1 MLERAQHEATV
12 TGTVRIAST
21 AADNVN
27 VAFYQNAVPIIRD
40 LAIENELGRDLSEIS
55 VHLTAEPPFLAP
67 GVWRIERIANQAVHH
82 IRSLDLKLDPAFL
95 AGINASRRGE
105 LRILV
110 EAAGAV
116 LAEQAVEINLL
127 PPSHWGGVNSAPELL
142 AAFVRPTDPSI
153 DVILREASDKLAAAG
168 RDEAMDGYRKGTK
181 ARAWEIADA
190 IWAALVSHSI
200 AYVLPPK
207 SFERS
212 GQMVRGPS
220 DILSRKVG
228 TCLDL
233 TLLYASCLEQA
244 GLNPILAL
252 TEGHSFV
259 GIWLVDEDFSS
270 LVVDDPQML
279 RKRVQLEEM
288 VVVETTLMTGS
299 HPAHF
304 KQAVEAAKKL
314 IAEDASSPFEL
325 AIDVRRARAAKIRP
339 LDLAGSTE
347 PAIRPVTATVTA
359 QEVGEIP
366 KFEEELD
373 KRREPVA
380 EKNLDRLEVWKR
392 NLLDLSLRNRLLNFK
407 DSKSTIAIECA
418 DPAALED
425 KLSGGDKFKLLGKTS
440 VLDGSDGRDA
450 TLLADR
456 QNEDGRKDFILDAM
470 RRGDLHTS
478 VADTELE
485 GRLTDLYRASRLAF
499 EEGGANILYL
509 CLGFLK
515 WTPQDGA
522 GPYRAPLILI
532 PVQLERKSVRSG
544 FRLALHEDE
553 SRFNPTLSQM
563 LKQDFDLSMPEFDGD
578 LPQDATG
585 IDVAGI
591 WMTIRRHIKSIKG
604 WEVTEQVTLATLS
617 FTKYLMWKDLVDRTD
632 LLKLNPVV
640 RHLIDTPTHTYEG
653 SGEGFMAA
661 DTLDQTIDP
670 VDLFAPLSADSSQVA
685 AIVSAERG
693 SDFVL
698 FGPPGTGKSQTIAN
712 AITNCLAHGK
722 TVLFVSQKTA
732 ALEVVR
738 QRMNG
743 IGLGS
748 YCLEVHSTK
757 AQKSSVLEQ
766 LATAWRERNLVT
778 EEHWST
784 AAGDLKKK
792 RDQLNRLVSALHRR
806 RANGMTAYEAFGRV
820 VADRDRLADVKL
832 TWPAGTVHSLEQI
845 TQMREVCADMCTALA
860 AIGGHGSRST
870 HPLIGIEQ
878 PRWSPAWAQSLLQ
891 LIDRLQVTL
900 RQMRVAADALVT
912 SLGLNEVADDTLL
925 PQLVKLV
932 ALMLNA
938 HAADGVLLLTDD
950 APERVRALAALADV
964 IGRISEAK
972 SGLSADYDIKAAL
985 LDLPTLQREWTEACA
1000 SNVLFRNGR
1009 KKKIRLHLKPYC
1021 LGEVPDEIGRD
1032 LIVLQELA
1040 IQLRE
1045 LEALK
1050 PQFAGIER
1058 LSRGLDGDA
1067 SRIAGLIKWAEDM
1080 QSAIDAFQIEGIRPE
1095 DVLDHIVGLL
1105 TDDTSR
1111 FRSGG
1116 QVRRAF
1122 ESMHQAFPAMHQAAK
1137 ELGACAGLDVP
1148 GQIIQIERGWIE
1160 ALIEQTTGW
1169 KDNIHKAP
1177 QWTTWRAASRAVCEA
1192 GLGPLAELMEDGSI
1206 EGKDLANTF
1215 EYAYARW
1222 VAETIVNEDEVLS
1235 GFLAEKHEAAI
1246 EAFVAADKKVG
1257 ELARFIVKARIGAA
1271 VPTQTN
1277 FGKDPEWGTLAR
1289 EINKKARHMPLRQLF
1304 GRIPNVLTQ
1313 LAPCVMMSPLSIAQ
1327 YLPAGAKPFDVVIFD
1342 EASQIPVW
1350 DAIGAIARGTQVII
1364 VGDPEQLPPTNVGQR
1379 GVDDEDDDGST
1390 VVSQQSILDEC
1401 LASNI
1406 PSMRLSWHYRS
1417 RHESLIAFSNAKYY
1431 RGELMTFPSPVTRDT
1446 AVRYVHVEGGV
1457 YERGGAKVNR
1467 KEAEA
1472 VVSEVVKRLKTS
1484 THSIGVV
1491 TFNGDQQRLI
1501 ENMLDQARR
1510 SDPSLEAHFDRS
1522 QTNEPILVK
1531 NIENVQGDERDVI
1544 IFSVAVGPD
1553 KTGRVTAQ
1561 ISSLNNEGGHRRLNV
1576 AITRARRE
1584 LLVFATLRPEQIDLG
1599 RTNAKGAVD
1608 FKHFLEFAENG
1619 ARAIA
1624 EAFSPTGRDTES
1636 PFEDGVKR
1644 ALEAKGWEVH
1654 PQVGVS
1660 FFRIDLGVVHP
1671 DFPGRY
1677 LAGVE
1682 CDGATYHRSATARD
1696 RDRLREM
1703 VLTDLGWRI
1712 RRIWSMEWWMDA
1724 DSASAKIHARL
1735 AADLA
1740 ADRASRPETPEEPV
1754 SEDANEPRAIA
1765 PENAEDEDPQPTTAV
1780 ASPTPAND
1788 SAPAAEEVRQYARR
1802 SEPALEAIT
1811 TGKLNDTYP
1820 KFAKLPDEA
1829 KADDTDGLDVTI
1841 DFEALFQ
1848 PDRERFYEVDYRAHL
1863 RKMIEHLVETE
1874 GPIYFDVLVERVAR
1888 AHGFQRS
1895 GETVQK
1901 VIDAAL
1907 GRHRYP
1913 CSKDVDRDV
1922 IWPTDAIIEKIAYR
1936 GTMGREH
1943 ADIPLLELAGLADLL
1958 RARGLEEEEDIVRA
1972 MKDHFGLARLAMPT
1986 RQRFEVAVGCSDPE
2000 T

>member
-1 MLERAQHEATV
+1 M
-12 TGTVRIAST
+12 
-21 AADNVN
+21 
-27 VAFYQNAVPIIRD
+27 AFYQNAVPIVRD
-40 LAIENELGRDLSEIS
+40 LAVENTLGHDLTDIS
-55 VHLTAEPPFLAP
+55 VHLTSEPPFLTP
-67 GVWRIERIANQAVHH
+67 GIWRIERISDQAVHH
-82 IRSLDLKLDPAFL
+82 IRSLDVKLDPAFL

-105 LRILV
+105 LRIRV
-110 EAAGAV
+110 EASGNL

-142 AAFVRPTDPSI
+142 AAFVRPTDPSV

-168 RDEAMDGYRKGTK
+168 RDESMDGYRKGTK

-190 IWAALVSHSI
+190 IWAALVAHSI

-212 GQMVRGPS
+212 GQMVRGPG

-244 GLNPILAL
+244 GLNPVLAL

-259 GIWLVDEDFSS
+259 GIWLVDEDFSG
-270 LVVDDPQML
+270 LVIDDPQML

-288 VVVETTLMTGS
+288 VVVETTLLTGA
-299 HPAHF
+299 HPARF
-304 KQAVEAAKKL
+304 KQAVDAAKKL
-314 IAEDASSPFEL
+314 IAEDAAAPFEI
-325 AIDVRRARAAKIRP
+325 AVDVRRARSAKIRP
-339 LDLAGSTE
+339 LDLSSSIE
-347 PAIRPVTATVTA
+347 PAIRPITTTVTA

-366 KFEEELD
+366 QFEEDLD
-373 KRREPVA
+373 KRREATP
-380 EKNLDRLEVWKR
+380 ERNLDRLEIWKR
-392 NLLDLSLRNRLLNFK
+392 NLLDLSLKNRLLNFK
-407 DSKSTIAIECA
+407 DSKSTIGIECP
-418 DPAALED
+418 DPVALED
-425 KLSGGDKFKLLGKTS
+425 KLSDGERFKLLGKAT
-440 VLDGSDGRDA
+440 VLDGSDGRDPV
-450 TLLADR
+450 LLADR

-470 RRGDLHTS
+470 KRGDLYAN

-515 WTPQDGA
+515 WMPQDGA

-553 SRFNPTLSQM
+553 ARFNPTLMQM
-563 LKQDFDLSMPEFDGD
+563 LKQDFDLSMPEFAGD

-591 WMTIRRHIKSIKG
+591 WKTVRRHIKSIKG

-632 LLKLNPVV
+632 LLKRNPVV
-640 RHLIDTPTHTYEG
+640 AHLIDTPTHTYEG
-653 SGEGFMAA
+653 TSSGGFIDARTI
-661 DTLDQTIDP
+661 DEIIDP
-670 VDLFAPLSADSSQVA
+670 VDLFTPLSADSSQIAAVVA
-685 AIVSAERG
+685 AQRG
-693 SDFVL
+693 ADFVL

-738 QRMNG
+738 QRMNA
-743 IGLGS
+743 IGLGN

-784 AAGDLKKK
+784 AASDLKKK

-820 VADRDRLADVKL
+820 VADRDRLADIGL
-832 TWPAGTVHSLEQI
+832 TWAAGTIHSPEQLA
-845 TQMREVCADMCTALA
+845 QMRETCSDMRTALEA
-860 AIGGHGSRST
+860 VGDPAG
-870 HPLIGIEQ
+870 HPLNGIEQ
-878 PRWSPAWAQSLLQ
+878 TRWNPAWVQTLQ
-891 LIDRLQVTL
+891 QTIDRLQVTL
-900 RQMRVAADALVT
+900 QQVRVAADALVA
-912 SLGLNEVADDTLL
+912 SLGLNEIADDSLL

-938 HAADGVLLLTDD
+938 NAADGALLLNEDT
-950 APERVRALAALADV
+950 PERIRCLLALADMAA
-964 IGRISEAK
+964 RIEEKTSQ
-972 SGLSADYDIKAAL
+972 LSTRYDLKAVQ
-985 LDLPTLQREWTEACA
+985 LDLPALQHEWSEACV
-1000 SNVLFRNGR
+1000 SNVLMRSGR
-1009 KKKIRLHLKPYC
+1009 KKKVRTHLQPYC
-1021 LGEVPDEIGRD
+1021 TGEVPDEIGRD
-1032 LIVLQELA
+1032 LLVLQDLA
-1040 IQLRE
+1040 GLLRE
-1045 LEALK
+1045 LETLR
-1050 PQFAGIER
+1050 PRFRGMER
-1058 LSRGLDGDA
+1058 LWKGLNTDPAHVAAVVKWTSDVQDA
-1067 SRIAGLIKWAEDM
+1067 V
-1080 QSAIDAFQIEGIRPE
+1080 DAFQIDGVPSE
-1095 DVLDHIVGLL
+1095 HLL
-1105 TDDTSR
+1105 AHVAGHLAHDISR
-1111 FRSGG
+1111 FRPGG

-1122 ESMHQAFPAMHQAAK
+1122 DAMHQAFPAMHQAAK
-1137 ELGACAGLDVP
+1137 ELGTCIGLDRP
-1148 GQIIQIERGWIE
+1148 GEIIRLEPGWIE
-1160 ALIEQTTGW
+1160 ALLQQTARW
-1169 KDNIHKAP
+1169 KANVIKAP
-1177 QWTTWRAASRAVCEA
+1177 QWATWREAAKRARHA
-1192 GLGPLAELMEDGSI
+1192 GLSPLVDAVESGTVTGAEIAGAFD
-1206 EGKDLANTF
+1206 F
-1215 EYAYARW
+1215 AYARW
-1222 VAETIVNEDEVLS
+1222 VAETIVNDDEVLS

-1246 EAFVAADKKVG
+1246 EAFVTADAKVCD
-1257 ELARFIVKARIGAA
+1257 LARQIVKARIGAS

-1304 GRIPNVLTQ
+1304 GRIPNVMTQ

-1327 YLPAGAKPFDVVIFD
+1327 YLPAEAKPFDVVIFD

-1350 DAIGAIARGTQVII
+1350 DAIGAIARGSQAII
-1364 VGDPEQLPPTNVGQR
+1364 VGDPEQLPPTSVGQR

-1390 VVSQQSILDEC
+1390 VQSQQSILDEC

-1446 AVRYVHVEGGV
+1446 AVRYIHVEGGI

-1472 VVSEVVKRLKTS
+1472 VVAEVVKRMKTS
-1484 THSIGVV
+1484 TRSIGVV

-1510 SDPSLEAHFDRS
+1510 SDPALEAHFDKN
-1522 QTNEPILVK
+1522 QTREPILVK

-1553 KTGRVTAQ
+1553 KTGRITAQ
-1561 ISSLNNEGGHRRLNV
+1561 ISSLNSEGGHRRLNV
-1576 AITRARRE
+1576 AVTRARNE

-1599 RTNAKGAVD
+1599 RTSAKGVVD
-1608 FKHFLEFAENG
+1608 FKHFLEFAEHG

-1624 EAFSPTGRDTES
+1624 EAFSPTGRATES
-1636 PFEDGVKR
+1636 PFEDAVLR
-1644 ALEAKGWEVH
+1644 ALEDKGWEIH

-1660 FFRIDLGVVHP
+1660 FFRVDLGVVHP

-1703 VLTDLGWRI
+1703 VLNGLGWKI
-1712 RRIWSMEWWMDA
+1712 RRIWSTEWWMDA
-1724 DSASAKIHARL
+1724 ASATEKIHVRL
-1735 AADLA
+1735 TADLE
-1740 ADRASRPETPEEPV
+1740 ADRASRPSAEPTKEAATATTENEAVQAALQEMPPGTGSDCTQPSVDVESPPELDARRPV
-1754 SEDANEPRAIA
+1754 AANEAAIP
-1765 PENAEDEDPQPTTAV
+1765 PE
-1780 ASPTPAND
+1780 PAND
-1788 SAPAAEEVRQYARR
+1788 REPAEEAKQYARGP
-1802 SEPALEAIT
+1802 EPVEAVET
-1811 TGKLNDTYP
+1811 KPTAAY
-1820 KFAKLPDEA
+1820 A
-1829 KADDTDGLDVTI
+1829 KADPSTVAT
-1841 DFEALFQ
+1841 
-1848 PDRERFYEVDYRAHL
+1848 PDRERFYDVGYRSNL
-1863 RKMIEHLVETE
+1863 RAMLDHVVAAE
-1874 GPIYFDVLVERVAR
+1874 GPIYFDVLIDRIAR

-1895 GETVQK
+1895 GETVQR
-1901 VIDAAL
+1901 IIRAAL
-1907 GRHRYP
+1907 GRHRFP
-1913 CSKDVDRDV
+1913 ATADGDREIIWPKDVV
-1922 IWPTDAIIEKIAYR
+1922 PEVKAPYR
-1936 GTMGREH
+1936 GTGGREH
-1943 ADIPLLELAGLADLL
+1943 GDVPLPELAGLADVL
-1958 RARGLEEEEDIVRA
+1958 RAQGLEDEEDLIRGIQE
-1972 MKDHFGLARLAMPT
+1972 HLGLGRLAIST
-1986 RQRFEVAVGCSDPE
+1986 RQRFEAAVRA
-2000 T
+2000 

>member
-1 MLERAQHEATV
+1 M
-12 TGTVRIAST
+12 TGILKITCT

-40 LAIENELGRDLSEIS
+40 LAVENALGRDLTEIS
-55 VHLTAEPPFLAP
+55 VHLTAEPPFLTP
-67 GVWRIERIANQAVHH
+67 GIWRIERIADQSVHH

-105 LRILV
+105 LRIYV
-110 EAAGAV
+110 EAGGAV

-142 AAFVRPTDPSI
+142 AAFVRPTEPSI

-212 GQMVRGPS
+212 GQMVRGPG

-244 GLNPILAL
+244 GLNPVLAL

-259 GIWLVDEDFSS
+259 GIWLVDEDFSA
-270 LVVDDPQML
+270 LVIDDPQML

-288 VVVETTLMTGS
+288 VVVETTLLTGS
-299 HPAHF
+299 HPARF
-304 KQAVEAAKKL
+304 KQAVEAARKL
-314 IAEDASSPFEL
+314 IAEDAASPFEL
-325 AIDVRRARAAKIRP
+325 AVDVRRARSAKIRP
-339 LDLAGSTE
+339 LDLSGSAE
-347 PAIRPVTATVTA
+347 PAIRPVAATVTA

-366 KFEEELD
+366 QFEEDLD
-373 KRREPVA
+373 KRREPVP
-380 EKNLDRLEVWKR
+380 ERNLDRLETWKR
-392 NLLDLSLRNRLLNFK
+392 NLLDLTLRNRLLNFK
-407 DSKSTIAIECA
+407 DSKSTIAIECP

-425 KLSGGDKFKLLGKTS
+425 RLSDGDHFKLLGKTT

-456 QNEDGRKDFILDAM
+456 QNEDARKDFILDAM
-470 RRGDLHTS
+470 KRGDLHAN
-478 VADTELE
+478 VAETELE

-553 SRFNPTLSQM
+553 ARFNPTLMQM
-563 LKQDFDLSMPEFDGD
+563 LKQDFDLSMPEFDVE
-578 LPQDATG
+578 LPQDASG

-591 WMTIRRHIKSIKG
+591 WKTVRQHVKSIKG

-632 LLKLNPVV
+632 LLKRNPVV
-640 RHLIDTPTHTYEG
+640 AHLIDTPTHTYEG
-653 SGEGFMAA
+653 SGAGFIDAR
-661 DTLDQTIDP
+661 TIDEVVDP
-670 VDLFAPLSADSSQVA
+670 VDLFAPLSANSSQIA
-685 AIVSAERG
+685 AIVAAQRG
-693 SDFVL
+693 ADYVL

-712 AITNCLAHGK
+712 TITNCLAHGK

-738 QRMNG
+738 QRMNA
-743 IGLGS
+743 IGLGN

-778 EEHWST
+778 EDHWST

-820 VADRDRLADVKL
+820 VADRDRLADVGL
-832 TWPAGTVHSLEQI
+832 TWPVGTVHSPDQLAG
-845 TQMREVCADMCTALA
+845 MRETCADIRTALE
-860 AIGGHGSRST
+860 AIGDPAV
-870 HPLIGIEQ
+870 HPLQGIEQ
-878 PRWSPAWAQSLLQ
+878 TRWNPAWAQALQ
-891 LIDRLQVTL
+891 QTVDRLQATL
-900 RQMRVAADALVT
+900 QQTRLAADALVS
-912 SLGLNEVADDTLL
+912 SLGLNDIADDGML

-938 HAADGVLLLTDD
+938 DAADGVLLLSED
-950 APERVRALAALADV
+950 APQHIRALTSLADTV
-964 IGRISEAK
+964 RRIDDRTSK
-972 SGLSADYDIKAAL
+972 LSIRYDLKAAL
-985 LDLPTLQREWTEACA
+985 LDLTALQQEWTEACA
-1000 SNVLFRNGR
+1000 SNVLVRSGR
-1009 KKKIRLHLKPYC
+1009 KKKVRLHLKPYC
-1021 LGEVPDEIGRD
+1021 QDEVPDEIGRD
-1032 LIVLQELA
+1032 LVVLQEVADL
-1040 IQLRE
+1040 LSE
-1045 LEALK
+1045 LEFLK
-1050 PQFAGIER
+1050 PQFRGIER
-1058 LSRGLDGDA
+1058 LWRGMDSEP
-1067 SRIAGLIKWAEDM
+1067 SRIAALIKWAGDL
-1080 QSAIDAFQIEGIRPE
+1080 QAAVDAFQIEGVPPE
-1095 DVLDHIVGLL
+1095 DILAHVAGLL
-1105 TDDTSR
+1105 TQDVSR
-1111 FRSGG
+1111 FRNGG

-1122 ESMHQAFPAMHQAAK
+1122 ETMHQAFPAMHRAAK
-1137 ELGACAGLDVP
+1137 ELGACIGLNHP
-1148 GQIIQIERGWIE
+1148 EEIIRLEPGWIE
-1160 ALIEQTTGW
+1160 ALLEQTARW
-1169 KDNIHKAP
+1169 KANVVKAP
-1177 QWTTWRAASRAVCEA
+1177 QWATWRAAAKAARTA
-1192 GLGPLAELMEDGSI
+1192 GLSPLVDAIEDGSVTGDEI
-1206 EGKDLANTF
+1206 AGAFD
-1215 EYAYARW
+1215 YAYARW

-1246 EAFVAADKKVG
+1246 EAFIAADRKVG
-1257 ELARFIVKARIGAA
+1257 ELAKQIVKARIGAS

-1304 GRIPNVLTQ
+1304 GRIPNVMTQ

-1327 YLPAGAKPFDVVIFD
+1327 YLPAETKPFDVVIFD

-1350 DAIGAIARGTQVII
+1350 DAIGAIARGSQVII
-1364 VGDPEQLPPTNVGQR
+1364 VGDPEQLPPTSVGQR

-1390 VVSQQSILDEC
+1390 VQSQQSILDEC

-1446 AVRYVHVEGGV
+1446 AVRYVHVDGGI

-1472 VVSEVVKRLKTS
+1472 VVAEVVRRLKTS
-1484 THSIGVV
+1484 TQSIGVV

-1510 SDPSLEAHFDRS
+1510 SDPALEAHFDRN
-1522 QTNEPILVK
+1522 QTREPILVK

-1553 KTGRVTAQ
+1553 KTGRITAQ
-1561 ISSLNNEGGHRRLNV
+1561 ISSLNSEGGHRRLNV
-1576 AITRARRE
+1576 AVTRARSE

-1599 RTNAKGAVD
+1599 RTSAKGVVD
-1608 FKHFLEFAENG
+1608 FKHFLEFAEHG

-1624 EAFSPTGRDTES
+1624 EAFSPTGRETES
-1636 PFEDGVKR
+1636 PFEDAVMR
-1644 ALEAKGWEVH
+1644 ALQDRGWEIH

-1660 FFRIDLGVVHP
+1660 FFRVDLGIVHP

-1703 VLTDLGWRI
+1703 VLNGLGWKI
-1712 RRIWSMEWWMDA
+1712 RRIWSTDWWMDA
-1724 DSASAKIHARL
+1724 SSAAEKIHARL
-1735 AADLA
+1735 IADLDCGSRGA
-1740 ADRASRPETPEEPV
+1740 ASRR
-1754 SEDANEPRAIA
+1754 N
-1765 PENAEDEDPQPTTAV
+1765 
-1780 ASPTPAND
+1780 
-1788 SAPAAEEVRQYARR
+1788 
-1802 SEPALEAIT
+1802 
-1811 TGKLNDTYP
+1811 
-1820 KFAKLPDEA
+1820 
-1829 KADDTDGLDVTI
+1829 
-1841 DFEALFQ
+1841 
-1848 PDRERFYEVDYRAHL
+1848 
-1863 RKMIEHLVETE
+1863 
-1874 GPIYFDVLVERVAR
+1874 
-1888 AHGFQRS
+1888 
-1895 GETVQK
+1895 
-1901 VIDAAL
+1901 
-1907 GRHRYP
+1907 
-1913 CSKDVDRDV
+1913 
-1922 IWPTDAIIEKIAYR
+1922 R
-1936 GTMGREH
+1936 GGN
-1943 ADIPLLELAGLADLL
+1943 P
-1958 RARGLEEEEDIVRA
+1958 
-1972 MKDHFGLARLAMPT
+1972 
-1986 RQRFEVAVGCSDPE
+1986 
-2000 T
+2000 

>member
-1 MLERAQHEATV
+1 M
-12 TGTVRIAST
+12 TGTLKITCT

-40 LAIENELGRDLSEIS
+40 LAVENGLGRDLTEIS
-55 VHLTAEPPFLAP
+55 VQLTAEPPFLTP
-67 GVWRIERIANQAVHH
+67 GIWRIERIAEEAVHH
-82 IRSLDLKLDPAFL
+82 IRSLDLKLDPGFL

-105 LRILV
+105 LRIRV

-142 AAFVRPTDPSI
+142 AAFVRPTDPSV

-181 ARAWEIADA
+181 GRAWEIADA

-220 DILSRKVG
+220 DILTRKVG

-233 TLLYASCLEQA
+233 TLLYAACLEQA
-244 GLNPILAL
+244 GLNPVLAL

-270 LVVDDPQML
+270 LVIDDPQML

-288 VVVETTLMTGS
+288 VVVETTLLTGS
-299 HPAHF
+299 HPARF

-314 IAEDASSPFEL
+314 VAEEAASPFEL
-325 AIDVRRARAAKIRP
+325 AVDVRRARSAKIRP
-339 LDLAGSTE
+339 LDLSRSTE
-347 PAIRPVTATVTA
+347 PAIRPAATAVTA

-366 KFEEELD
+366 QFEEDLD
-373 KRREPVA
+373 KRREPTP
-380 EKNLDRLEVWKR
+380 ERNLDRLAIWKR
-392 NLLDLSLRNRLLNFK
+392 NLLDLTLKNRLLNFK
-407 DSKSTIAIECA
+407 DSKSTIAIECP

-425 KLSGGDKFKLLGKTS
+425 KLSDGERFKLLGKAT

-450 TLLADR
+450 ALLADW

-470 RRGDLHTS
+470 KRGDLHAN
-478 VADTELE
+478 VAETELE
-485 GRLTDLYRASRLAF
+485 GRLTDLYRASKLAF

-532 PVQLERKSVRSG
+532 PVQLERRSVRSG

-553 SRFNPTLSQM
+553 ARFNPTLMQM
-563 LKQDFDLSMPEFDGD
+563 LKQDFELVMPEFDVE
-578 LPQDATG
+578 LPQDASG

-591 WMTIRRHIKSIKG
+591 WKTVRQHIKSIKG

-632 LLKLNPVV
+632 LLKRNPVV
-640 RHLIDTPTHTYEG
+640 AHLIDTPTHTYGG
-653 SGEGFMAA
+653 SGSGFIDARTI
-661 DTLDQTIDP
+661 DEVIDP

-685 AIVSAERG
+685 AIVAAQRG
-693 SDFVL
+693 ADYVL

-738 QRMNG
+738 QRMQG
-743 IGLGS
+743 IGLGN

-778 EEHWST
+778 EDHWST

-820 VADRDRLADVKL
+820 VADRDRLADIEL
-832 TWPAGTVHSLEQI
+832 TWPAGTVHSPEQLVR
-845 TQMREVCADMCTALA
+845 MRETCADIRTALEA
-860 AIGGHGSRST
+860 VGDPAV
-870 HPLIGIEQ
+870 HPLQGIEQ
-878 PRWSPAWAQSLLQ
+878 TRWNPAWVQTLQ
-891 LIDRLQVTL
+891 QTIDRLQVTL
-900 RQMRVAADALVT
+900 QQMRVAADALVT
-912 SLGLNEVADDTLL
+912 SLGLNEIADDGLL
-925 PQLVKLV
+925 PQLIKLV

-938 HAADGVLLLTDD
+938 NAADGVLLLNED
-950 APERVRALAALADV
+950 APERIRSLLAMADMAGS
-964 IGRISEAK
+964 IDEKTSE
-972 SGLSADYDIKAAL
+972 LSTRYDLKAAQ
-985 LDLPTLQREWTEACA
+985 LDLPALQREWTEACA
-1000 SNVLFRNGR
+1000 SNVLMRSGR
-1009 KKKIRLHLKPYC
+1009 KKKVRIHLQPYC
-1021 LGEVPDEIGRD
+1021 TGEVPEEIGRD
-1032 LIVLQELA
+1032 LVVLKELTGL
-1040 IQLRE
+1040 LRE
-1045 LEALK
+1045 LETLR
-1050 PQFAGIER
+1050 PQFRGIER
-1058 LSRGLDGDA
+1058 LWKGLNTDPAHVA
-1067 SRIAGLIKWAEDM
+1067 SVIKWADGLR
-1080 QSAIDAFQIEGIRPE
+1080 AAVDAFQVEGVSPA
-1095 DVLDHIVGLL
+1095 HILAHVAGLL
-1105 TDDTSR
+1105 THDISR
-1111 FRSGG
+1111 FRAGG

-1122 ESMHQAFPAMHQAAK
+1122 DTMHQAFPAMHQVAK
-1137 ELGACAGLDVP
+1137 DLGSCIGLDRP
-1148 GQIIQIERGWIE
+1148 EEIIRLEPGWIE
-1160 ALIEQTTGW
+1160 ALLEQTARW
-1169 KDNIHKAP
+1169 RANVIKAP
-1177 QWTTWRAASRAVCEA
+1177 QWATWRWAAKTARHA
-1192 GLGPLAELMEDGSI
+1192 GLSPLVDAVEDGRVTGGDIASAF
-1206 EGKDLANTF
+1206 DF
-1215 EYAYARW
+1215 AYARW

-1246 EAFVAADKKVG
+1246 EAFVAADKRVG
-1257 ELARFIVKARIGAA
+1257 ELARQIVKARIGAA

-1304 GRIPNVLTQ
+1304 GRIPNVMTQ

-1327 YLPAGAKPFDVVIFD
+1327 YLPADAKPFDVVIFD

-1364 VGDPEQLPPTNVGQR
+1364 VGDPEQLPPTSVGQR
-1379 GVDDEDDDGST
+1379 GVDDEGDDGST
-1390 VVSQQSILDEC
+1390 VQSQQSILDEC

-1446 AVRYVHVEGGV
+1446 AVRYVHVEGGI

-1472 VVSEVVKRLKTS
+1472 VVAEVVKRMKTS
-1484 THSIGVV
+1484 TQSIGVV

-1510 SDPSLEAHFDRS
+1510 SDPTLEAHFDRN
-1522 QTNEPILVK
+1522 QTREPILVK

-1553 KTGRVTAQ
+1553 KTGRITAQ
-1561 ISSLNNEGGHRRLNV
+1561 ISSLNSEGGHRRLNV
-1576 AITRARRE
+1576 AVTRARSE

-1599 RTNAKGAVD
+1599 RTSAKGVVD
-1608 FKHFLEFAENG
+1608 FKHFLEFAEHG

-1624 EAFSPTGRDTES
+1624 EAFSPTGRETES
-1636 PFEDGVKR
+1636 PFEDAVMR
-1644 ALEAKGWEVH
+1644 ALQNRGWEIH

-1703 VLTDLGWRI
+1703 VLTGLGWRI
-1712 RRIWSMEWWMDA
+1712 RRIWSTEWWMDA
-1724 DSASAKIHARL
+1724 LSATEKIHSRL
-1735 AADLA
+1735 TADLEADRTSRPPAATAEETIDTEALTATTRVAADLDDA
-1740 ADRASRPETPEEPV
+1740 PKDVGITSVAETAIP
-1754 SEDANEPRAIA
+1754 ARAIEQEPQQLP
-1765 PENAEDEDPQPTTAV
+1765 PE
-1780 ASPTPAND
+1780 PAND
-1788 SAPAAEEVRQYARR
+1788 CERVEEPRIYAHGPTPTAPEPAAM
-1802 SEPALEAIT
+1802 L
-1811 TGKLNDTYP
+1811 GTY
-1820 KFAKLPDEA
+1820 A
-1829 KADDTDGLDVTI
+1829 KADASTV
-1841 DFEALFQ
+1841 AV
-1848 PDRERFYEVDYRAHL
+1848 PDRERFYDVTYRGDL
-1863 RKMIEHLVETE
+1863 RNMIDHVIEIE
-1874 GPIYFDVLVERVAR
+1874 GPIYFDVLIDRIAR
-1888 AHGFQRS
+1888 AHSFQRA
-1895 GETVQK
+1895 GETVQR
-1901 VIDAAL
+1901 IIRAAL
-1907 GRHRYP
+1907 GHSRFPTTR
-1913 CSKDVDRDV
+1913 DGDREI
-1922 IWPTDAIIEKIAYR
+1922 IWPQNATPGAKAPYR
-1936 GTMGREH
+1936 GAGGREH
-1943 ADIPLLELAGLADLL
+1943 GDVPLPELAGLADVL
-1958 RARGLEEEEDIVRA
+1958 RKQGLEDNEDLIRG
-1972 MKDHFGLARLAMPT
+1972 MQEHFGLGRLAIST
-1986 RQRFEVAVGCSDPE
+1986 RQRFDAAIISGE
-2000 T
+2000 

>member
-1 MLERAQHEATV
+1 MSAQVGEAVGGFLKITC
-12 TGTVRIAST
+12 T
-21 AADNVN
+21 AADNAN
-27 VAFYQNAVPIIRD
+27 VAFYQNAVPIIRE
-40 LAIENELGRDLSEIS
+40 LAIENTLGRNLTDIS
-55 VHLTAEPPFLAP
+55 VRLTAEPPFLNP
-67 GVWRIERIANQAVHH
+67 GIWRIESIADKAVHH
-82 IRSLDLKLDPAFL
+82 IRSLDLKLDPTFL

-105 LRILV
+105 LHIQI
-110 EAAGAV
+110 EAGGAV

-127 PPSHWGGVNSAPELL
+127 PPSHWGGVHSAPELL
-142 AAFVRPTDPSI
+142 AAFVRPTDPSV

-168 RDEAMDGYRKGTK
+168 RDEAIDGYRKGTK

-220 DILSRKVG
+220 DILTRKVG

-244 GLNPILAL
+244 GLNPVVVL

-259 GIWLVDEDFSS
+259 GIWLVDEDFSG
-270 LVVDDPQML
+270 LVIDDPQML

-288 VVVETTLMTGS
+288 VVVETTLLTGS
-299 HPAHF
+299 HPARF

-314 IAEDASSPFEL
+314 IAEDAASPFEL
-325 AIDVRRARAAKIRP
+325 AVDVRRARSAKIRP
-339 LDLAGSTE
+339 LDLSGSAE
-347 PAIRPVTATVTA
+347 AAIRPVATTVTA
-359 QEVGEIP
+359 QEVGETP
-366 KFEEELD
+366 HFEEDFD
-373 KRREPVA
+373 KRRDPVP
-380 EKNLDRLEVWKR
+380 ERNLDRLEIWKR
-392 NLLDLSLRNRLLNFK
+392 NLLDLTLKNRLLNFK
-407 DSKSTIAIECA
+407 DSKSTIAIECP
-418 DPAALED
+418 DPGALED
-425 KLSGGDKFKLLGKTS
+425 KLSDGERFKLLGKAT

-450 TLLADR
+450 ALLADR

-470 RRGDLHTS
+470 KRGDLHAN
-478 VADTELE
+478 VAETELE
-485 GRLTDLYRASRLAF
+485 GRLTDLYRASKLAF

-553 SRFNPTLSQM
+553 ARFNPTLMQM
-563 LKQDFDLSMPEFDGD
+563 LKQDFDLAMPEFDIE
-578 LPQDATG
+578 LPQDASG

-591 WMTIRRHIKSIKG
+591 WKTVRQHVKSIKG

-617 FTKYLMWKDLVDRTD
+617 FTKYLMWKDLVDRTE
-632 LLKLNPVV
+632 LLKRNPVV
-640 RHLIDTPTHTYEG
+640 AHLIDTPTHTYGG
-653 SGEGFMAA
+653 SGAGFIDARTI
-661 DTLDQTIDP
+661 DDVIDP

-685 AIVSAERG
+685 AIVAAQRG
-693 SDFVL
+693 ADYVL

-738 QRMNG
+738 QRMQG
-743 IGLGS
+743 VGLGN

-757 AQKSSVLEQ
+757 AQKSNVLEQ

-820 VADRDRLADVKL
+820 VADRDRLADIGL
-832 TWPAGTVHSLEQI
+832 AWPAGTVHSPEQLAR
-845 TQMREVCADMCTALA
+845 MRETCADIRTALEA
-860 AIGGHGSRST
+860 VGDPAV
-870 HPLIGIEQ
+870 HPLQGIEQ
-878 PRWSPAWAQSLLQ
+878 TRWNPAWVQTLQ
-891 LIDRLQVTL
+891 LTIDRLQITL
-900 RQMRVAADALVT
+900 QRMRVAADALVT
-912 SLGLNEVADDTLL
+912 SLGLNEITDDSLL

-938 HAADGVLLLTDD
+938 NAADGVLLLNED
-950 APERVRALAALADV
+950 APERIRTLLAMADMAS
-964 IGRISEAK
+964 RINEKMSE
-972 SGLSADYDIKAAL
+972 LSTGYDLKVVQ
-985 LDLPTLQREWTEACA
+985 LDLPTLQREWTEACV
-1000 SNVLFRNGR
+1000 SNVLMRSGR
-1009 KKKIRLHLKPYC
+1009 KKKVRIQLQPYC
-1021 LGEVPDEIGRD
+1021 TGELPDEIGRD
-1032 LIVLQELA
+1032 LVVLQELGG
-1040 IQLRE
+1040 QLRE
-1045 LEALK
+1045 LEALR
-1050 PQFAGIER
+1050 PQFLGIER
-1058 LSRGLDGDA
+1058 LWKGLNTDPA
-1067 SRIAGLIKWAEDM
+1067 HVAAMVKWAGDM
-1080 QSAIDAFQIEGIRPE
+1080 QHAVDAFQVDGVPAER
-1095 DVLDHIVGLL
+1095 LL
-1105 TDDTSR
+1105 AHVASHLAHDISR
-1111 FRSGG
+1111 FRPGG

-1122 ESMHQAFPAMHQAAK
+1122 DTMHEAFPAMHQAAK
-1137 ELGACAGLDVP
+1137 ELGTCIGLDRP
-1148 GQIIQIERGWIE
+1148 EEIIRLEPGWIE
-1160 ALIEQTTGW
+1160 ALLEQTARW
-1169 KDNIHKAP
+1169 KANVIKAP
-1177 QWTTWRAASRAVCEA
+1177 QWATWRGAAKAARHA
-1192 GLGPLAELMEDGSI
+1192 GLSPLVDAVEDGTVTGHEI
-1206 EGKDLANTF
+1206 AGAFDF
-1215 EYAYARW
+1215 AYARW

-1246 EAFVAADKKVG
+1246 EAFVAADKRIG
-1257 ELARFIVKARIGAA
+1257 ELAKQIVKARIGAA

-1304 GRIPNVLTQ
+1304 GRIPNVMTQ

-1327 YLPAGAKPFDVVIFD
+1327 YLPADAKPFDVVIFD

-1350 DAIGAIARGTQVII
+1350 DAIGAIARGSQVII
-1364 VGDPEQLPPTNVGQR
+1364 VGDPEQLPPTSVGQR

-1390 VVSQQSILDEC
+1390 VQSQQSILDEC

-1446 AVRYVHVEGGV
+1446 AVRYVHVEGGI

-1472 VVSEVVKRLKTS
+1472 VVAEVVKRMKTS
-1484 THSIGVV
+1484 TQSIGVV

-1510 SDPSLEAHFDRS
+1510 SDPTLETHFDKN
-1522 QTNEPILVK
+1522 QTREPILVK

-1553 KTGRVTAQ
+1553 KAGRITAQ
-1561 ISSLNNEGGHRRLNV
+1561 ISSLNGEGGHRRLNV
-1576 AITRARRE
+1576 AVTRARNE
-1584 LLVFATLRPEQIDLG
+1584 LLIFATLRPEQIDLG
-1599 RTNAKGAVD
+1599 RTSAKGVVD
-1608 FKHFLEFAENG
+1608 FKHFLEFAEHG

-1624 EAFSPTGRDTES
+1624 EAFSPTGRATES
-1636 PFEDGVKR
+1636 PFEDAVLR
-1644 ALEAKGWEVH
+1644 ALEDKGWEIH

-1660 FFRIDLGVVHP
+1660 FFRVDLGVVHP

-1703 VLTDLGWRI
+1703 VLNGLGWKI
-1712 RRIWSMEWWMDA
+1712 RRIWSTEWWMDA
-1724 DSASAKIHARL
+1724 AAATDKIHTRL
-1735 AADLA
+1735 TADLD
-1740 ADRASRPETPEEPV
+1740 ADRSSRVVGQIPEEPTAALDDV
-1754 SEDANEPRAIA
+1754 AMAPSASLSADPAPARPPPAILTEPPVIP
-1765 PENAEDEDPQPTTAV
+1765 PE
-1780 ASPTPAND
+1780 PAND
-1788 SAPAAEEVRQYARR
+1788 PEPIEEPKVYARG
-1802 SEPALEAIT
+1802 PDPIEANT
-1811 TGKLNDTYP
+1811 AAVSCYT
-1820 KFAKLPDEA
+1820 
-1829 KADDTDGLDVTI
+1829 KADPSIVVV
-1841 DFEALFQ
+1841 
-1848 PDRERFYEVDYRAHL
+1848 PDRERFYDVGYRSDL
-1863 RKMIEHLVETE
+1863 RAMIDHVVAVE
-1874 GPIYFDVLVERVAR
+1874 GPIYFDILVDRIAR

-1901 VIDAAL
+1901 IIRAAL
-1907 GRHRYP
+1907 GRNRFP
-1913 CSKDVDRDV
+1913 STRDDDREI
-1922 IWPTDAIIEKIAYR
+1922 IWPQNTVTSDKTLYR
-1936 GTMGREH
+1936 GAGVREH
-1943 ADIPLLELAGLADLL
+1943 SDIPLAELAGLADIL
-1958 RARGLEEEEDIVRA
+1958 RSRGLEDDEDLIRG
-1972 MKDHFGLARLAMPT
+1972 MQDHFELGRLATST
-1986 RQRFEVAVGCSDPE
+1986 RQRFEAAINSVQR
-2000 T
+2000 

>member
-1 MLERAQHEATV
+1 MQ
-12 TGTVRIAST
+12 
-21 AADNVN
+21 
-27 VAFYQNAVPIIRD
+27 
-40 LAIENELGRDLSEIS
+40 
-55 VHLTAEPPFLAP
+55 
-67 GVWRIERIANQAVHH
+67 
-82 IRSLDLKLDPAFL
+82 
-95 AGINASRRGE
+95 RG
-105 LRILV
+105 
-110 EAAGAV
+110 
-116 LAEQAVEINLL
+116 
-127 PPSHWGGVNSAPELL
+127 
-142 AAFVRPTDPSI
+142 F
-153 DVILREASDKLAAAG
+153 
-168 RDEAMDGYRKGTK
+168 
-181 ARAWEIADA
+181 
-190 IWAALVSHSI
+190 
-200 AYVLPPK
+200 
-207 SFERS
+207 
-212 GQMVRGPS
+212 
-220 DILSRKVG
+220 
-228 TCLDL
+228 
-233 TLLYASCLEQA
+233 
-244 GLNPILAL
+244 
-252 TEGHSFV
+252 
-259 GIWLVDEDFSS
+259 
-270 LVVDDPQML
+270 
-279 RKRVQLEEM
+279 
-288 VVVETTLMTGS
+288 
-299 HPAHF
+299 
-304 KQAVEAAKKL
+304 
-314 IAEDASSPFEL
+314 
-325 AIDVRRARAAKIRP
+325 
-339 LDLAGSTE
+339 
-347 PAIRPVTATVTA
+347 
-359 QEVGEIP
+359 
-366 KFEEELD
+366 
-373 KRREPVA
+373 
-380 EKNLDRLEVWKR
+380 
-392 NLLDLSLRNRLLNFK
+392 
-407 DSKSTIAIECA
+407 
-418 DPAALED
+418 
-425 KLSGGDKFKLLGKTS
+425 
-440 VLDGSDGRDA
+440 
-450 TLLADR
+450 
-456 QNEDGRKDFILDAM
+456 
-470 RRGDLHTS
+470 
-478 VADTELE
+478 
-485 GRLTDLYRASRLAF
+485 
-499 EEGGANILYL
+499 
-509 CLGFLK
+509 
-515 WTPQDGA
+515 
-522 GPYRAPLILI
+522 
-532 PVQLERKSVRSG
+532 
-544 FRLALHEDE
+544 
-553 SRFNPTLSQM
+553 
-563 LKQDFDLSMPEFDGD
+563 
-578 LPQDATG
+578 
-585 IDVAGI
+585 
-591 WMTIRRHIKSIKG
+591 
-604 WEVTEQVTLATLS
+604 
-617 FTKYLMWKDLVDRTD
+617 
-632 LLKLNPVV
+632 
-640 RHLIDTPTHTYEG
+640 
-653 SGEGFMAA
+653 
-661 DTLDQTIDP
+661 
-670 VDLFAPLSADSSQVA
+670 
-685 AIVSAERG
+685 
-693 SDFVL
+693 
-698 FGPPGTGKSQTIAN
+698 
-712 AITNCLAHGK
+712 
-722 TVLFVSQKTA
+722 
-732 ALEVVR
+732 
-738 QRMNG
+738 
-743 IGLGS
+743 
-748 YCLEVHSTK
+748 
-757 AQKSSVLEQ
+757 
-766 LATAWRERNLVT
+766 
-778 EEHWST
+778 
-784 AAGDLKKK
+784 
-792 RDQLNRLVSALHRR
+792 
-806 RANGMTAYEAFGRV
+806 
-820 VADRDRLADVKL
+820 
-832 TWPAGTVHSLEQI
+832 
-845 TQMREVCADMCTALA
+845 
-860 AIGGHGSRST
+860 
-870 HPLIGIEQ
+870 
-878 PRWSPAWAQSLLQ
+878 
-891 LIDRLQVTL
+891 
-900 RQMRVAADALVT
+900 
-912 SLGLNEVADDTLL
+912 NEVADDTLL

-938 HAADGVLLLTDD
+938 AAADGVLLLTDD

-964 IGRISEAK
+964 IGRISETK
-972 SGLSADYDIKAAL
+972 SELSADYDIKAAL
-985 LDLPTLQREWTEACA
+985 LDLQTLQREWTEACA

-1032 LIVLQELA
+1032 IIVLQDLA
-1040 IQLRE
+1040 ILLRE
-1045 LEALK
+1045 LGALK

-1058 LSRGLDGDA
+1058 LWRGLDSDA

-1080 QSAIDAFQIEGIRPE
+1080 QAAIDAFQIEGISPE

-1105 TDDTSR
+1105 ADDISR

-1148 GQIIQIERGWIE
+1148 EEIIQIEPGWIE
-1160 ALIEQTTGW
+1160 TLIEQTTGW

-1177 QWTTWRAASRAVCEA
+1177 QWTTWRAASRAVCDA
-1192 GLGPLAELMEDGSI
+1192 GLGPLSELMEDGCI
-1206 EGKDLANTF
+1206 EGRDLANTF

-1257 ELARFIVKARIGAA
+1257 ELARFIVKARIGAS

-1327 YLPAGAKPFDVVIFD
+1327 YLPAGARPFDVVIFD

-1379 GVDDEDDDGST
+1379 GIDDEDDDGST

-1446 AVRYVHVEGGV
+1446 AVRYVNVEGGI

-1522 QTNEPILVK
+1522 QTSEPILVK

-1599 RTNAKGAVD
+1599 RTSAKGVVD

-1636 PFEDGVKR
+1636 QFEDGVKR

-1712 RRIWSMEWWMDA
+1712 RRIWSTEWWMDA

-1735 AADLA
+1735 SADLA
-1740 ADRASRPETPEEPV
+1740 AERASRPETPEAPV
-1754 SEDANEPRAIA
+1754 SEHANEEQATDT
-1765 PENAEDEDPQPTTAV
+1765 ENAEDEDQQPMPAV
-1780 ASPTPAND
+1780 MATQAND
-1788 SAPAAEEVRQYARR
+1788 PAPAVEEARQYARR
-1802 SEPALEAIT
+1802 SEPPLEAST
-1811 TGKLNDTYP
+1811 PVKLNDAYP
-1820 KFAKLPDEA
+1820 KPAELPNETKADEA
-1829 KADDTDGLDVTI
+1829 DGPHVRT

-1863 RKMIEHLVETE
+1863 RKMVEHLVETE

-1922 IWPTDAIIEKIAYR
+1922 IWPTDASIEKIAYR

-1943 ADIPLLELAGLADLL
+1943 ADIPILELAGLADLL

-1972 MKDHFGLARLAMPT
+1972 MKDHFGLARLAMST
-1986 RQRFEVAVGCSDPE
+1986 RQRFEVAVGCSDHE
-2000 T
+2000 V

>member
-1 MLERAQHEATV
+1 MLDRDQSDHAVAGIKVSCTV
-12 TGTVRIAST
+12 
-21 AADNVN
+21 ADSVN

-40 LAIENELGRDLSEIS
+40 LAVENALGSDVTGIS
-55 VHLTAEPPFLAP
+55 IHLTSEPPFLTP
-67 GVWRIERIANQAVHH
+67 GVWRIERIADQAVHH
-82 IRSLDLKLDPAFL
+82 IRSLELKLDPAFL

-105 LRILV
+105 LRIRV
-110 EAAGAV
+110 EAAGTV

-168 RDEAMDGYRKGTK
+168 RDEAMDGYRKRTK

-190 IWAALVSHSI
+190 IWAALVAHSI

-244 GLNPILAL
+244 GLNPVLAL
-252 TEGHSFV
+252 TEGHAFV
-259 GIWLVDEDFSS
+259 GIWLVDEDFSG
-270 LVVDDPQML
+270 LVIDDPQML

-288 VVVETTLMTGS
+288 VVVETTLLTGA
-299 HPAHF
+299 HPARF

-314 IAEDASSPFEL
+314 IAEDAASPFEL
-325 AIDVRRARAAKIRP
+325 AIDVRRARSAKIRP
-339 LDLAGSTE
+339 LDLSGSAE
-347 PAIRPVTATVTA
+347 PAIRPVTATAAA
-359 QEVGEIP
+359 QEVGEVP
-366 KFEEELD
+366 HFEEELD
-373 KRREPVA
+373 KRREPVV
-380 EKNLDRLEVWKR
+380 EKNLDRLEIWKR
-392 NLLDLSLRNRLLNFK
+392 NLLDLSLKNRLLNFK
-407 DSKSTIAIECA
+407 DSKSTIAIECP
-418 DPAALED
+418 DPAMLED
-425 KLSGGDKFKLLGKTS
+425 RLSDGDRFKLLGKTT
-440 VLDGSDGRDA
+440 VLDGSDGRDT

-456 QNEDGRKDFILDAM
+456 QDEEARKDFILDAM
-470 RRGDLHTS
+470 KRGDLHTN
-478 VADTELE
+478 VADAELD

-532 PVQLERKSVRSG
+532 PVQLERKSMRSG

-553 SRFNPTLSQM
+553 ARFNPTLLQM
-563 LKQDFDLSMPEFDGD
+563 LKQDFDLSMPEFDGE
-578 LPQDATG
+578 LQQDATG

-591 WMTIRRHIKSIKG
+591 WKTVRRHIKSIKG
-604 WEVTEQVTLATLS
+604 WEVTEQVKLATLS
-617 FTKYLMWKDLVDRTD
+617 FTKYLMWKDLVDRSD
-632 LLKLNPVV
+632 LLKRNPVV

-653 SGEGFMAA
+653 SGAGFIDAR
-661 DTLDQTIDP
+661 TIDEIVDP
-670 VDLFAPLSADSSQVA
+670 VELFAPLSADSSQIAAVVA
-685 AIVSAERG
+685 AQRG
-693 SDFVL
+693 ADYVL

-712 AITNCLAHGK
+712 AITNCLAHQK

-738 QRMNG
+738 QRMQA
-743 IGLGS
+743 IGLGN

-784 AAGDLKKK
+784 AAGELKKR

-820 VADRDRLADVKL
+820 VADRNRLADIQL
-832 TWPAGTVHSLEQI
+832 TWAVGTVHSPDQLAR
-845 TQMREVCADMCTALA
+845 MRESCADIRTALEA
-860 AIGGHGSRST
+860 VGDPSV
-870 HPLIGIEQ
+870 HPLQGIEQ
-878 PRWSPAWAQSLLQ
+878 TRWNPAWAQALQ
-891 LIDRLQVTL
+891 QAVDRLQATL
-900 RQMRVAADALVT
+900 QQMRESADALVT
-912 SLGLNEVADDTLL
+912 SLGLNEVADDSSL
-925 PQLVKLV
+925 PQLLKLV
-932 ALMLNA
+932 ALML
-938 HAADGVLLLTDD
+938 HPDAADGVLLLDED
-950 APERVRALAALADV
+950 APHRIRALTALADV
-964 IGRISEAK
+964 VGRIRDKASE
-972 SGLSADYDIKAAL
+972 LSAEYDLKAAL
-985 LDLPTLQREWTEACA
+985 LDLSALQRDWTEACA
-1000 SNVLFRNGR
+1000 SNVLVRSGR
-1009 KKKIRLHLKPYC
+1009 KKKVRLHLQPYC
-1021 LGEVPDEIGRD
+1021 PSEVPDEIGRD
-1032 LIVLQELA
+1032 LIVLQDLCDL
-1040 IQLRE
+1040 IRGM
-1045 LEALK
+1045 EALR
-1050 PQFAGIER
+1050 PHFHGIER
-1058 LSRGLDGDA
+1058 LWRGLDSDPV
-1067 SRIAGLIKWAEDM
+1067 RIAALIKWAHNL
-1080 QSAIDAFQIEGIRPE
+1080 QTVVDAFQVDDVPPE
-1095 DVLDHIVGLL
+1095 RITAHVASLL
-1105 TDDTSR
+1105 AHDISR

-1122 ESMHQAFPAMHQAAK
+1122 DAMHQAFPAMHQAAK
-1137 ELGACAGLDVP
+1137 DVGACIGLDRP
-1148 GQIIQIERGWIE
+1148 EEIIRLEPGWID
-1160 ALIEQTTGW
+1160 ALQERAARW
-1169 KDNIHKAP
+1169 KANIIRAP
-1177 QWTTWRAASRAVCEA
+1177 QWATWRAAAKTARAA
-1192 GLGPLAELMEDGSI
+1192 GLSPLVDAVEDGRVTRD
-1206 EGKDLANTF
+1206 ELAGAF
-1215 EYAYARW
+1215 DYAYARW

-1235 GFLAEKHEAAI
+1235 GFLAESHEAAI
-1246 EAFVAADKKVG
+1246 EAFVAADKKVCD
-1257 ELARFIVKARIGAA
+1257 LARQIVKARIGAA

-1304 GRIPNVLTQ
+1304 GRIPNVMTQ
-1313 LAPCVMMSPLSIAQ
+1313 LAPCIMMSPLSIAQ
-1327 YLPAGAKPFDVVIFD
+1327 YLPAEAKPFDVVIFD

-1350 DAIGAIARGTQVII
+1350 DAIGAIARGSQVIV

-1390 VVSQQSILDEC
+1390 VQSQQSILDEC

-1431 RGELMTFPSPVTRDT
+1431 RGELMTFPSPVTRDA
-1446 AVRYVHVEGGV
+1446 AVRYVHVEGGI

-1472 VVSEVVKRLKTS
+1472 VVAEVVRRLKTS
-1484 THSIGVV
+1484 TKSIGVV

-1510 SDPSLEAHFDRS
+1510 SDPALEPHFDRN
-1522 QTNEPILVK
+1522 QTREPILVK

-1561 ISSLNNEGGHRRLNV
+1561 ISSLNSEGGHRRLNV
-1576 AITRARRE
+1576 AVTRARSE

-1599 RTNAKGAVD
+1599 RTSAKGVVD
-1608 FKHFLEFAENG
+1608 FKHFLEFAEHG

-1624 EAFSPTGRDTES
+1624 EAFSPTGRGTES
-1636 PFEDGVKR
+1636 PFEDAVMR
-1644 ALEAKGWEVH
+1644 ALEDRGWEIH

-1660 FFRIDLGVVHP
+1660 FFRVDLGIVHP

-1703 VLTDLGWRI
+1703 VLTGLGWRI
-1712 RRIWSMEWWMDA
+1712 RRIWSTEWWMDA
-1724 DSASAKIHARL
+1724 SSAAEKIHARL
-1735 AADLA
+1735 TADLET
-1740 ADRASRPETPEEPV
+1740 DRASRPPAASPDDEAIDTDAAIVREEAAA
-1754 SEDANEPRAIA
+1754 SAEDAPGEAEVTSSDQSPNPPPAIEHEQQNPQQLPPDPANDREPL
-1765 PENAEDEDPQPTTAV
+1765 EQPRIYARG
-1780 ASPTPAND
+1780 PTPAAAD
-1788 SAPAAEEVRQYARR
+1788 PAAT
-1802 SEPALEAIT
+1802 PAAYT
-1811 TGKLNDTYP
+1811 
-1820 KFAKLPDEA
+1820 
-1829 KADDTDGLDVTI
+1829 KADPSTV
-1841 DFEALFQ
+1841 AP
-1848 PDRERFYEVDYRAHL
+1848 PDRERFYDVAYRGNL
-1863 RKMIEHLVETE
+1863 RNMIDHVIEIE
-1874 GPIYFDVLVERVAR
+1874 GPIYFDVLIDRIAR

-1895 GETVQK
+1895 GETVQR
-1901 VIDAAL
+1901 IIRAAL
-1907 GRHRYP
+1907 GRGRFP
-1913 CSKDVDRDV
+1913 ATRDGDREI
-1922 IWPTDAIIEKIAYR
+1922 IWPQNAAPGVKSPYR
-1936 GTMGREH
+1936 GAGGREH
-1943 ADIPLLELAGLADLL
+1943 SDIPLPELAGLADFL
-1958 RARGLEEEEDIVRA
+1958 RTQGLEEDEDLIRG
-1972 MKDHFGLARLAMPT
+1972 MQEHFGLGRLAIST
-1986 RQRFEVAVGCSDPE
+1986 RQRFEAATMSDE
-2000 T
+2000 K

>member
-1 MLERAQHEATV
+1 MGQFGVSAQVGEAVGGFLKITC
-12 TGTVRIAST
+12 T
-21 AADNVN
+21 AADNAN
-27 VAFYQNAVPIIRD
+27 VAFYQNAVPIIRE
-40 LAIENELGRDLSEIS
+40 LAIENTLGRNLTDIS
-55 VHLTAEPPFLAP
+55 VRLTAEPPFLNP
-67 GVWRIERIANQAVHH
+67 GIWRIESIADKAVHH
-82 IRSLDLKLDPAFL
+82 IRSLDLKLDPTFL

-105 LRILV
+105 LHIQI
-110 EAAGAV
+110 EAGGAV

-127 PPSHWGGVNSAPELL
+127 PPSHWGGVHSAPELL
-142 AAFVRPTDPSI
+142 AAFVRPTDPSV

-168 RDEAMDGYRKGTK
+168 RDEAIDGYRKGTK

-220 DILSRKVG
+220 DILTRKVG

-244 GLNPILAL
+244 GLNPVVVL

-259 GIWLVDEDFSS
+259 GIWLVDEDFSG
-270 LVVDDPQML
+270 LVIDDPQML

-288 VVVETTLMTGS
+288 VVVETTLLTGS
-299 HPAHF
+299 HPARF

-314 IAEDASSPFEL
+314 IAEDAASPFEL
-325 AIDVRRARAAKIRP
+325 AVDVRRARSAKIRP
-339 LDLAGSTE
+339 LDLSGSAE
-347 PAIRPVTATVTA
+347 AAIRPVATTVTA
-359 QEVGEIP
+359 QEVGETP
-366 KFEEELD
+366 HFEEDFD
-373 KRREPVA
+373 KRRDPVP
-380 EKNLDRLEVWKR
+380 ERNLDRLEIWKR
-392 NLLDLSLRNRLLNFK
+392 NLLDLTLKNRLLNFK
-407 DSKSTIAIECA
+407 DSKSTIAIECP
-418 DPAALED
+418 DPGALED
-425 KLSGGDKFKLLGKTS
+425 KLSDGERFKLLGKAT

-450 TLLADR
+450 ALLADR

-470 RRGDLHTS
+470 KRGDLHAN
-478 VADTELE
+478 VAETELE
-485 GRLTDLYRASRLAF
+485 GRLTDLYRASKLAF

-553 SRFNPTLSQM
+553 ARFNPTLMQM
-563 LKQDFDLSMPEFDGD
+563 LKQDFDLAMPEFDIE
-578 LPQDATG
+578 LPQDASG

-591 WMTIRRHIKSIKG
+591 WKTVRQHVKSIKG

-617 FTKYLMWKDLVDRTD
+617 FTKYLMWKDLVDRTE
-632 LLKLNPVV
+632 LLKRNPVV
-640 RHLIDTPTHTYEG
+640 AHLIDTPTHTYGG
-653 SGEGFMAA
+653 SGAGFIDARTI
-661 DTLDQTIDP
+661 DDVIDP

-685 AIVSAERG
+685 AIVAAQRG
-693 SDFVL
+693 ADYVL

-738 QRMNG
+738 QRMQG
-743 IGLGS
+743 VGLGN

-757 AQKSSVLEQ
+757 AQKSNVLEQ

-820 VADRDRLADVKL
+820 VADRDRLADIGL
-832 TWPAGTVHSLEQI
+832 AWPAGTVHSPEQLAR
-845 TQMREVCADMCTALA
+845 MRETCADIRTALEA
-860 AIGGHGSRST
+860 VGDPAV
-870 HPLIGIEQ
+870 HPLQGIEQ
-878 PRWSPAWAQSLLQ
+878 TRWNPAWVQTLQ
-891 LIDRLQVTL
+891 LTIDRLQITL
-900 RQMRVAADALVT
+900 QRMRVAADALVT
-912 SLGLNEVADDTLL
+912 SLGLNEITDDSLL

-938 HAADGVLLLTDD
+938 NAADGVLLLNED
-950 APERVRALAALADV
+950 APERIRTLLAMADMAS
-964 IGRISEAK
+964 RINEKMSE
-972 SGLSADYDIKAAL
+972 LSTGYDLKVVQ
-985 LDLPTLQREWTEACA
+985 LDLPTLQREWTEACV
-1000 SNVLFRNGR
+1000 SNVLMRSGR
-1009 KKKIRLHLKPYC
+1009 KKKVRIQLQPYC
-1021 LGEVPDEIGRD
+1021 TGELPDEIGRD
-1032 LIVLQELA
+1032 LVVLQELGG
-1040 IQLRE
+1040 QLRE
-1045 LEALK
+1045 LEALR
-1050 PQFAGIER
+1050 PQFLGIER
-1058 LSRGLDGDA
+1058 LWKGLNTDPA
-1067 SRIAGLIKWAEDM
+1067 HVAAMVKWAGDM
-1080 QSAIDAFQIEGIRPE
+1080 QHAVDAFQVDGVPAER
-1095 DVLDHIVGLL
+1095 LL
-1105 TDDTSR
+1105 AHVASHLAHDISR
-1111 FRSGG
+1111 FRPGG

-1122 ESMHQAFPAMHQAAK
+1122 DTMHEAFPAMHQAAK
-1137 ELGACAGLDVP
+1137 ELGTCIGLDRP
-1148 GQIIQIERGWIE
+1148 EEIIRLEPGWIE
-1160 ALIEQTTGW
+1160 ALLEQTARW
-1169 KDNIHKAP
+1169 KANVIKAP
-1177 QWTTWRAASRAVCEA
+1177 QWATWRGAAKAARHA
-1192 GLGPLAELMEDGSI
+1192 GLSPLVDAVEDGTVTGHEI
-1206 EGKDLANTF
+1206 AGAFDF
-1215 EYAYARW
+1215 AYARW

-1246 EAFVAADKKVG
+1246 EAFVAADKRIG
-1257 ELARFIVKARIGAA
+1257 ELAKQIVKARIGAA

-1304 GRIPNVLTQ
+1304 GRIPNVMTQ

-1327 YLPAGAKPFDVVIFD
+1327 YLPADAKPFDVVIFD

-1350 DAIGAIARGTQVII
+1350 DAIGAIARGSQVII
-1364 VGDPEQLPPTNVGQR
+1364 VGDPEQLPPTSVGQR

-1390 VVSQQSILDEC
+1390 VQSQQSILDEC

-1446 AVRYVHVEGGV
+1446 AVRYVHVEGGI

-1472 VVSEVVKRLKTS
+1472 VVAEVVKRMKTS
-1484 THSIGVV
+1484 TQSIGVV

-1510 SDPSLEAHFDRS
+1510 SDPTLETHFDKN
-1522 QTNEPILVK
+1522 QTREPILVK

-1553 KTGRVTAQ
+1553 KAGRITAQ
-1561 ISSLNNEGGHRRLNV
+1561 ISSLNGEGGHRRLNV
-1576 AITRARRE
+1576 AVTRARNE
-1584 LLVFATLRPEQIDLG
+1584 LLIFATLRPEQIDLG
-1599 RTNAKGAVD
+1599 RTSAKGVVD
-1608 FKHFLEFAENG
+1608 FKHFLEFAEHG

-1624 EAFSPTGRDTES
+1624 EAFSPTGRATES
-1636 PFEDGVKR
+1636 PFEDAVLR
-1644 ALEAKGWEVH
+1644 ALEDKGWEIH

-1660 FFRIDLGVVHP
+1660 FFRVDLGVVHP

-1703 VLTDLGWRI
+1703 VLNGLGW
-1712 RRIWSMEWWMDA
+1712 
-1724 DSASAKIHARL
+1724 KI
-1735 AADLA
+1735 
-1740 ADRASRPETPEEPV
+1740 P
-1754 SEDANEPRAIA
+1754 
-1765 PENAEDEDPQPTTAV
+1765 
-1780 ASPTPAND
+1780 
-1788 SAPAAEEVRQYARR
+1788 
-1802 SEPALEAIT
+1802 
-1811 TGKLNDTYP
+1811 
-1820 KFAKLPDEA
+1820 
-1829 KADDTDGLDVTI
+1829 
-1841 DFEALFQ
+1841 
-1848 PDRERFYEVDYRAHL
+1848 AHL
-1863 RKMIEHLVETE
+1863 EHRMV
-1874 GPIYFDVLVERVAR
+1874 D
-1888 AHGFQRS
+1888 
-1895 GETVQK
+1895 
-1901 VIDAAL
+1901 
-1907 GRHRYP
+1907 GRGG
-1913 CSKDVDRDV
+1913 CDR
-1922 IWPTDAIIEKIAYR
+1922 
-1936 GTMGREH
+1936 
-1943 ADIPLLELAGLADLL
+1943 
-1958 RARGLEEEEDIVRA
+1958 
-1972 MKDHFGLARLAMPT
+1972 
-1986 RQRFEVAVGCSDPE
+1986 
-2000 T
+2000 

>member
-1 MLERAQHEATV
+1 MGQFGVSAQVGEAVGGFLKITC
-12 TGTVRIAST
+12 T
-21 AADNVN
+21 AADNAN
-27 VAFYQNAVPIIRD
+27 VAFYQNAVPIIRE
-40 LAIENELGRDLSEIS
+40 LAIENTLGRNLTDIS
-55 VHLTAEPPFLAP
+55 VRLTAEPPFLNP
-67 GVWRIERIANQAVHH
+67 GIWRIESIADKAVHH
-82 IRSLDLKLDPAFL
+82 IRSLDLKLDPTFL

-105 LRILV
+105 LHIQI
-110 EAAGAV
+110 EAGGAV

-127 PPSHWGGVNSAPELL
+127 PPSHWGGVHSAPELL
-142 AAFVRPTDPSI
+142 AAFVRPTDPSV

-168 RDEAMDGYRKGTK
+168 RDEAIDGYRKGTK

-220 DILSRKVG
+220 DILTRKVG

-244 GLNPILAL
+244 GLNPVVVL

-259 GIWLVDEDFSS
+259 GIWLVDEDFSG
-270 LVVDDPQML
+270 LVIDDPQML

-288 VVVETTLMTGS
+288 VVVETTLLTGS
-299 HPAHF
+299 HPARF

-314 IAEDASSPFEL
+314 IAEDAASPFEL
-325 AIDVRRARAAKIRP
+325 AVDVRRARSAKIRP
-339 LDLAGSTE
+339 LDLSGSAE
-347 PAIRPVTATVTA
+347 AAIRPVATTVTA
-359 QEVGEIP
+359 QEVGETP
-366 KFEEELD
+366 HFEEDFD
-373 KRREPVA
+373 KRRDPVP
-380 EKNLDRLEVWKR
+380 ERNLDRLEIWKR
-392 NLLDLSLRNRLLNFK
+392 NLLDLTLKNRLLNFK
-407 DSKSTIAIECA
+407 DSKSTIAIECP
-418 DPAALED
+418 DPGALED
-425 KLSGGDKFKLLGKTS
+425 KLSDGERFKLLGKAT

-450 TLLADR
+450 ALLADR

-470 RRGDLHTS
+470 KRGDLHAN
-478 VADTELE
+478 VAETELE
-485 GRLTDLYRASRLAF
+485 GRLTDLYRASKLAF

-553 SRFNPTLSQM
+553 ARFNPTLMQM
-563 LKQDFDLSMPEFDGD
+563 LKQDFDLAMPEFDIE
-578 LPQDATG
+578 LPQDASG

-591 WMTIRRHIKSIKG
+591 WKTVRQHVKSIKG

-617 FTKYLMWKDLVDRTD
+617 FTKYLMWKDLVDRTE
-632 LLKLNPVV
+632 LLKRNPVV
-640 RHLIDTPTHTYEG
+640 AHLIDTPTHTYGG
-653 SGEGFMAA
+653 SGAGFIDARTI
-661 DTLDQTIDP
+661 DDVIDP

-685 AIVSAERG
+685 AIVAAQRG
-693 SDFVL
+693 ADYVL

-738 QRMNG
+738 QRMQG
-743 IGLGS
+743 VGLGN

-757 AQKSSVLEQ
+757 AQKSNVLEQ

-820 VADRDRLADVKL
+820 VADRDRLADIGL
-832 TWPAGTVHSLEQI
+832 AWPAGTVHSPEQLAR
-845 TQMREVCADMCTALA
+845 MRETCADIRTALEA
-860 AIGGHGSRST
+860 VGDPAV
-870 HPLIGIEQ
+870 HPLQGIEQ
-878 PRWSPAWAQSLLQ
+878 TRWNPAWVQTLQ
-891 LIDRLQVTL
+891 LTIDRLQITL
-900 RQMRVAADALVT
+900 QRMRVAADALVT
-912 SLGLNEVADDTLL
+912 SLGLNEITDDSLL

-938 HAADGVLLLTDD
+938 NAADGVLLLNED
-950 APERVRALAALADV
+950 APERIRTLLAMADMAS
-964 IGRISEAK
+964 RINEKMSE
-972 SGLSADYDIKAAL
+972 LSTGYDLKVVQ
-985 LDLPTLQREWTEACA
+985 LDLPTLQREWTEACV
-1000 SNVLFRNGR
+1000 SNVLMRSGR
-1009 KKKIRLHLKPYC
+1009 KKKVRIQLQPYC
-1021 LGEVPDEIGRD
+1021 TGELPDEIGRD
-1032 LIVLQELA
+1032 LVVLQELGG
-1040 IQLRE
+1040 QLRE
-1045 LEALK
+1045 LEALR
-1050 PQFAGIER
+1050 PQFLGIER
-1058 LSRGLDGDA
+1058 LWKGLNTDPA
-1067 SRIAGLIKWAEDM
+1067 HVAAMVKWAGDM
-1080 QSAIDAFQIEGIRPE
+1080 QHAVDAFQVDGVPAER
-1095 DVLDHIVGLL
+1095 LL
-1105 TDDTSR
+1105 AHVASHLAHDISR
-1111 FRSGG
+1111 FRPGG

-1122 ESMHQAFPAMHQAAK
+1122 DTMHEAFPAMHQAAK
-1137 ELGACAGLDVP
+1137 ELGTCIGLDRP
-1148 GQIIQIERGWIE
+1148 EEIIRLEPGWIE
-1160 ALIEQTTGW
+1160 ALLEQTARW
-1169 KDNIHKAP
+1169 KANVIKAP
-1177 QWTTWRAASRAVCEA
+1177 QWATWRGAAKAARHA
-1192 GLGPLAELMEDGSI
+1192 GLSPLVDAVEDGTVTGHEI
-1206 EGKDLANTF
+1206 AGAFDF
-1215 EYAYARW
+1215 AYARW

-1246 EAFVAADKKVG
+1246 EAFVAADKRIG
-1257 ELARFIVKARIGAA
+1257 ELAKQIVKARIGAA

-1304 GRIPNVLTQ
+1304 GRIPNVMTQ

-1327 YLPAGAKPFDVVIFD
+1327 YLPADAKPFDVVIFD

-1350 DAIGAIARGTQVII
+1350 DAIGAIARGSQVII
-1364 VGDPEQLPPTNVGQR
+1364 VGDPEQLPPTSVGQR

-1390 VVSQQSILDEC
+1390 VQSQQSILDEC

-1446 AVRYVHVEGGV
+1446 AVRYVHVEGGI

-1472 VVSEVVKRLKTS
+1472 VVAEVVKRMKTS
-1484 THSIGVV
+1484 TQSIGVV

-1510 SDPSLEAHFDRS
+1510 SDPTLETHFDKN
-1522 QTNEPILVK
+1522 QTREPILVK

-1553 KTGRVTAQ
+1553 KAGRITAQ
-1561 ISSLNNEGGHRRLNV
+1561 ISSLNGEGGHRRLNV
-1576 AITRARRE
+1576 AVTRARNE
-1584 LLVFATLRPEQIDLG
+1584 LLIFATLRPEQIDLG
-1599 RTNAKGAVD
+1599 RTSAKGVVD
-1608 FKHFLEFAENG
+1608 FKHFLEFAEHG

-1624 EAFSPTGRDTES
+1624 EAFSPTGRATES
-1636 PFEDGVKR
+1636 PFEDAVLR
-1644 ALEAKGWEVH
+1644 ALEDKGWEIH

-1660 FFRIDLGVVHP
+1660 FFRVDLGVVHP

-1703 VLTDLGWRI
+1703 VLNGLGWKI
-1712 RRIWSMEWWMDA
+1712 RRIWSTEWWMDA
-1724 DSASAKIHARL
+1724 AAATDKIHTRL
-1735 AADLA
+1735 TADLD
-1740 ADRASRPETPEEPV
+1740 ADRSSRVVGQIPEEPTAALDDV
-1754 SEDANEPRAIA
+1754 AMAPSASLSADPAPARPPPAILTEPPVIP
-1765 PENAEDEDPQPTTAV
+1765 PE
-1780 ASPTPAND
+1780 PAND
-1788 SAPAAEEVRQYARR
+1788 PEPIEEPKVYARG
-1802 SEPALEAIT
+1802 PDPIEANT
-1811 TGKLNDTYP
+1811 AAVSCYT
-1820 KFAKLPDEA
+1820 
-1829 KADDTDGLDVTI
+1829 KADPSIVVV
-1841 DFEALFQ
+1841 
-1848 PDRERFYEVDYRAHL
+1848 PDRERFYDVGYRSDL
-1863 RKMIEHLVETE
+1863 RAMIDHVVAVE
-1874 GPIYFDVLVERVAR
+1874 GPIYFDILVDRIAR

-1901 VIDAAL
+1901 IIRAAL
-1907 GRHRYP
+1907 GRNRFP
-1913 CSKDVDRDV
+1913 STRDDDREI
-1922 IWPTDAIIEKIAYR
+1922 IWPQNTVTSDKTLYR
-1936 GTMGREH
+1936 GAGVREH
-1943 ADIPLLELAGLADLL
+1943 SDIPLAELAGLADIL
-1958 RARGLEEEEDIVRA
+1958 RSRGLEDDEDLIRG
-1972 MKDHFGLARLAMPT
+1972 MQDHFELGRLATST
-1986 RQRFEVAVGCSDPE
+1986 RQRFEAAINSVQR
-2000 T
+2000 